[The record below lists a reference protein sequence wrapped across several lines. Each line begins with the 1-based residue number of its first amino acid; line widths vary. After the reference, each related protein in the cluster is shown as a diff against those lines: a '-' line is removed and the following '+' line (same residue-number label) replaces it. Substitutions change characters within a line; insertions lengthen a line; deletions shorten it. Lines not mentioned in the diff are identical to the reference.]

1 MDNVHE
7 LAVLAMAYI
16 DAEPEQDQGLLQ
28 AMVAKRNEIAQ
39 AETGALP
46 PAWERIKNEYLWLR
60 GHVANDRISAED
72 AWKCIAFELEC
83 AVNPE
88 SDKELT

>member
-1 MDNVHE
+1 MDTIHE
-7 LAVLAMAYI
+7 LGILAMAYI
-16 DAEPEQDQGLLQ
+16 DAEPLQDRDLLN

-39 AETGALP
+39 AETSVLP
-46 PAWERIKNEYLWLR
+46 LAWERIKNEYLWLC

-83 AVNPE
+83 AINPE
-88 SDKELT
+88 SDKDVT